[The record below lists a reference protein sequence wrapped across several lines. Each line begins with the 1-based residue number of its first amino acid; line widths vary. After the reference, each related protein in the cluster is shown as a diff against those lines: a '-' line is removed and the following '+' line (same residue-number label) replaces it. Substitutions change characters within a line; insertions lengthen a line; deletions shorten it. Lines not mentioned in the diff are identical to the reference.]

1 MVEFALIV
9 PLLLIIV
16 LGVID
21 LGKALGY
28 KNNETQMANSA
39 ARFAA
44 VNSCN
49 ACTTATPPFT
59 GQNQVRDYVK
69 STAPNELKNAP
80 AGSSISAPV
89 GISFEFPNGSAAHCV
104 GDPVKVTV
112 SAHYTFLHFLTL
124 KGALPSVGADIRAS
138 TVMRLEKSYNT
149 ADLTQNVY
157 TPTTAATGTC
167 SS

>member
-1 MVEFALIV
+1 MVEFALVV

-39 ARFAA
+39 ARFAT
-44 VNSCN
+44 VNSCA
-49 ACTTATPPFT
+49 ACTSAGFT
-59 GQNQVRDYVK
+59 NQDQVRDYVK

-80 AGSSISAPV
+80 SGGSISAPV
-89 GISFEFPNGSAAHCV
+89 GITFEFPDGSAAHCI

-112 SAHYTFLHFLTL
+112 TAHYTFLHFLTL
-124 KGALPSVGADIRAS
+124 NGALPSVGADITA
-138 TVMRLEKSYNT
+138 TTTMRLEKAYDAAT
-149 ADLTQNVY
+149 LTNNVY

-167 SS
+167 P